1 MTSIRPAVDG
11 QEALKILQAQPRD
24 FDVVLMDSQ
33 MPVMDG
39 LTATRAI
46 REELKLETL
55 PVIALS
61 AGVLAEEKQ
70 NALDAGVDDF
80 LPKPM
85 DLNQMAEMIYR
96 YCRSSGLASMM
107 ADSISPER

>member
-1 MTSIRPAVDG
+1 
-11 QEALKILQAQPRD
+11 
-24 FDVVLMDSQ
+24 

-46 REELKLETL
+46 REELGLVTL
-55 PVIALS
+55 PVIALT

-70 NALDAGVDDF
+70 NAIDAGVNDF

-85 DLNQMAEMIYR
+85 DLDLM
-96 YCRSSGLASMM
+96 ASMIRSYCPLN
-107 ADSISPER
+107 APA